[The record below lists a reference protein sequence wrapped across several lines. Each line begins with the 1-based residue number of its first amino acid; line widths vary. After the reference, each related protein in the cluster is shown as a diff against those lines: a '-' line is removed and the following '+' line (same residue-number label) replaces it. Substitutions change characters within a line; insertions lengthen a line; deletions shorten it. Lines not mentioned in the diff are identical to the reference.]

1 MTKTEER
8 YHVTT
13 LSHNK
18 KTGPISNFM
27 SESETCPTSCPYL
40 ARSEC
45 HAKQGNMKLHRDKH
59 DRGEYKSWSFDE
71 LLALIPTG
79 IFSKIFRC
87 LVSGDLPGKGDR
99 IDAKRLRKLVKAIDE
114 SGKQAIAYTHKPL
127 SGVHKRGD
135 VNMRRANTRAFY
147 RAMSEAENF
156 TVNVSCDSMAELD
169 RAMDRGLDAVVV
181 VPHDTIGKR
190 VTSPGGRQGLVC
202 PAVWSDTQCATCGNG
217 SPLCAQKGRKLFI
230 AFPATGQK
238 RRQMSLNI
246 INQGV

>member
-1 MTKTEER
+1 MTTTEER

-27 SESETCPTSCPYL
+27 SESKTCPDTCPYL
-40 ARSEC
+40 ESSEC
-45 HAKQGNMKLHRDKH
+45 HAKQGNMRIHRDRH
-59 DRGEYKSWSFDE
+59 DQGKYKSYSFTE
-71 LLALIPTG
+71 LIGLLPTA
-79 IFSKIFRC
+79 IFSRIFRC
-87 LVSGDLPGKGDR
+87 FVSGDLPGKGDR
-99 IDAKRLRKLVKAIDE
+99 IDGKRLRKLAKTIDE

-135 VNMRRANTRAFY
+135 VKLRRANRRAFDQM
-147 RAMSEAENF
+147 MSETKNF

-181 VPHDTIGKR
+181 VPHDTIGKKL
-190 VTSPGGRQGLVC
+190 VSPGGRRGIVC
-202 PAVWSDTQCATCGNG
+202 PAVWSDTKCCDCGKG
-217 SPLCAQKGRKLFI
+217 SPLCAQKGRNIFI
-230 AFPATGQK
+230 GFPATGQK
-238 RRQMSLNI
+238 RKQMSLNI